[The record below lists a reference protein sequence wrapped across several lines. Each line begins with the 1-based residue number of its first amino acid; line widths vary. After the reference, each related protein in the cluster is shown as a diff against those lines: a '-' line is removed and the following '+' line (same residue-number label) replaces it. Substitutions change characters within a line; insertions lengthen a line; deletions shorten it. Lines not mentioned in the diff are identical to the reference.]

1 MFKGQ
6 VALVAGASRGIGRA
20 IALDLAAEAA
30 TVCLVARDR
39 RALEEAAAAA
49 GPAGAA
55 VYPTDL
61 TSDEEVRALAD
72 RLQHDLGR
80 LDILVHSAGIIAHGP
95 FSRAPVADFD
105 DQYRANLR
113 APYLLTQTV
122 LPMLIASQGQVVF
135 INSSVG
141 LTTRPDV
148 TQYSATQH
156 ALKALADSLRQEV
169 NERGVRV
176 LSVHPGRTATPR
188 QAEIH
193 AFEGKI
199 YRPERLMR
207 PEDVAA
213 LVLSAL
219 RLPRTAEVTD
229 ISMRP
234 FLPPKAYARE

>member
-6 VALVAGASRGIGRA
+6 VALVTGASRGIGRA
-20 IALDLAAEAA
+20 IALELATEDA
-30 TVCLVARDR
+30 TVCLVARDTQ
-39 RALEEAAAAA
+39 ALEEAARATGRA
-49 GPAGAA
+49 GTS
-55 VYPTDL
+55 VYTADL
-61 TSDEEVRALAD
+61 TSDEEVRDLASRVKRD
-72 RLQHDLGR
+72 FGR

-95 FSRAPVADFD
+95 LSRAPVTDFD
-105 DQYRANLR
+105 RQYRANLR

-141 LTTRPDV
+141 LTARPDV
-148 TQYSATQH
+148 TQFSATQH
-156 ALKALADSLRQEV
+156 ALKAIADALRQEI
-169 NERGVRV
+169 NAEGVRV

-193 AFEGKI
+193 ATEGKP
-199 YRPERLMR
+199 YRPERLMQ

-234 FLPPKAYARE
+234 FLSPQRALA

>member
-1 MFKGQ
+1 VFKGQ
-6 VALVAGASRGIGRA
+6 VALVTGASRGIGRA
-20 IALDLAAEAA
+20 IALELAAEAA
-30 TVCLVARDR
+30 TVCLVARDS
-39 RALEEAAAAA
+39 RALEEVATAT
-49 GPAGAA
+49 GRAGAA
-55 VYPTDL
+55 VFPADL
-61 TSDEEVRALAD
+61 TSDEDVRDLASRVKRD
-72 RLQHDLGR
+72 FGR

-95 FSRAPVADFD
+95 LSRAPVTDFD
-105 DQYRANLR
+105 SQYRANLR

-156 ALKALADSLRQEV
+156 ALKAIADALRQEI
-169 NERGVRV
+169 NAEGVRV

-193 AFEGKI
+193 AIEGKP
-199 YRPERLMR
+199 YRPERLLQ

-234 FLPPKAYARE
+234 FLSPQRVS

>member
-1 MFKGQ
+1 MLKGHI
-6 VALVAGASRGIGRA
+6 ALVTGASRGIGRA
-20 IALDLAAEAA
+20 IALELASHGA
-30 TVCLVARDR
+30 TVCLVARDA
-39 RALEEAAAAA
+39 RALEEAATAC
-49 GPAGAA
+49 GRAGAR
-55 VYPTDL
+55 VYPADL
-61 TSDEEVRALAD
+61 TSDDDVRELGD
-72 RLQHDLGR
+72 RLQRDVGR

-105 DQYRANLR
+105 SQYRANLR

-122 LPMLIASQGQVVF
+122 LPMMIASQGQVVF

-141 LTTRPDV
+141 LTTRPDL
-148 TQYSATQH
+148 TQFAATQH
-156 ALKALADSLRQEV
+156 ALKAIADALRQEV
-169 NERGVRV
+169 NEHGVRV
-176 LSVHPGRTATPR
+176 LSVHPGRTATSR

-193 AFEGKI
+193 ALEGKP
-199 YRPERLMR
+199 YRPERLMQ

-234 FLPPKAYARE
+234 FLSPRRELS